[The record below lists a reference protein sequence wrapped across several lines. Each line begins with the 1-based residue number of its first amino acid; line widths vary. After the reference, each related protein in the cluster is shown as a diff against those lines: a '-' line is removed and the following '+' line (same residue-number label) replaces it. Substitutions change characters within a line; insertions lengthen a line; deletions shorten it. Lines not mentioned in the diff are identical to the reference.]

1 MMNWLQYYIFL
12 GEFAEAVKAGDYE
25 LVKRAFR
32 GEGKYDL
39 ECPDVRGKTLLM
51 MAAEKGLLHSL
62 IYILLSPKRF
72 L

>member
-1 MMNWLQYYIFL
+1 M
-12 GEFAEAVKAGDYE
+12 KAGDYE

-51 MAAEKGLLHSL
+51 MAAEKGLLDCLKVLICNVRINPISL
-62 IYILLSPKRF
+62 RKVNTLF
-72 L
+72 

>member
-1 MMNWLQYYIFL
+1 M
-12 GEFAEAVKAGDYE
+12 KAGDYE

-51 MAAEKGLLHSL
+51 MAAEKGLLDCL
-62 IYILLSPKRF
+62 KAKNKCVF
-72 L
+72 QVT